1 MLLNKAVE
9 LFLNEKLPVTRSGY
23 FYILRDML
31 GFLGPERPVNSIKP
45 EHLVE
50 YANAVYSRDY
60 TPITIRKY
68 IKTVKTFF
76 NFCVNLEFID
86 KSPARVLK
94 LRKVSDYVP
103 PEKAMT
109 DDELAAIL
117 DYTRYYPR
125 DHALILFIA
134 DTGCRAGGA
143 SHLKVADL
151 DLPHCRAT
159 VTEKGDKTRPVAY
172 GEACAR
178 ALGLWLIKRP
188 HQAGVYVFS
197 RTQTPIKPDNISQI
211 IRRNCLKCGL
221 RSLGSHSLRHRKG
234 HQLADARIAPS
245 VAATALGHE
254 DARITIEHYYPRD
267 WERAEAALHEL
278 AQPAEKPKNII
289 DLKSKKG

>member
-1 MLLNKAVE
+1 MKLTKAIE
-9 LFLNEKLPVTRSGY
+9 LFLNEKLPVTKESY
-23 FYILRDML
+23 FYILRDMQN
-31 GFLGPERPVNSIKP
+31 FLGPARPVDSIKP

-50 YANAVYSRDY
+50 YTNDVNSRNYS
-60 TPITIRKY
+60 PITVRRY
-68 IKTVKTFF
+68 TKTVKTFF
-76 NFCVNLEFID
+76 NWVVNLELID

-109 DDELAAIL
+109 DDELAKLL
-117 DYTRYYPR
+117 DFAKWKPR
-125 DHALILFIA
+125 DFALILFLA

-143 SHLKVADL
+143 SGLKLDDL

-178 ALGLWLIKRP
+178 AIGLWLIKRSRK
-188 HQAGVYVFS
+188 AGCYLFS
-197 RTQTPIKPDNISQI
+197 STQSPVKPGNISQI
-211 IRRNCLKCGL
+211 VRRNCLKCGL

-245 VAATALGHE
+245 VAATAMGHE
-254 DARITIEHYYPRD
+254 DARITIEHYYPHD
-267 WERAEAALHEL
+267 WERAEAALREL
-278 AQPAEKPKNII
+278 AQPVDQPKNII
-289 DLKSKKG
+289 ELRKKKS

>member
-1 MLLNKAVE
+1 MLLTHTIE
-9 LFLNEKLPVTRSGY
+9 LFLNEKLTVTRQSY
-23 FYILRDML
+23 FYILRDMQDYL
-31 GFLGPERPVNSIKP
+31 GRNRPIDSIKP

-50 YANAVYSRDY
+50 YTNAVNARDY
-60 TPITIRKY
+60 SPITVRRY
-68 IKTVKTFF
+68 VKTVKTFF
-76 NFCVNLEFID
+76 NWVVDLELID

-103 PEKAMT
+103 PEKAMSEA
-109 DDELAAIL
+109 ELATLL
-117 DYTRYYPR
+117 DYVKYKPR

-143 SHLKVADL
+143 SLLKIADL

-159 VTEKGDKTRPVAY
+159 VTEKGNKTRPVAY

-178 ALGLWLIKRP
+178 VIGLWLIKRP
-188 HQAGVYVFS
+188 QSAGPYVFS
-197 RTQTPIKPDNISQI
+197 RNQNPVKPDNISQI

-245 VAATALGHE
+245 VAATAMGHE
-254 DARITIEHYYPRD
+254 DARITIEHYYPHD
-267 WERAEAALHEL
+267 WERAEAALREL
-278 AQPAEKPKNII
+278 SHHDEKPINII
-289 DLKSKKG
+289 DFESKRG